1 MTELPGAVDASRGP
15 TTAVVPLRDG
25 STGKTRLSGPFSPDQ
40 RTRIVAALARHV
52 VGTVLAAGP
61 VSRVL
66 VVTADPDFARR
77 ALSTDPRLEVVA
89 EPAGRSDLN
98 AAVTLGRARA
108 VADGARRVLVV
119 HADLPLL
126 TPDDVGA
133 LLAPTAPLVLAPD
146 LAGLG
151 TNALV
156 LDAAVAGFAFR
167 FGTASAGAHRDQAET
182 LGLEAAIVRRPGTW
196 TDLDTPEDWLALP
209 EAVRERLDPSGAL
222 RAAQPDR

>member
-1 MTELPGAVDASRGP
+1 MTGLPGPVEVGAGSTA
-15 TTAVVPLRDG
+15 AVVPLRDG
-25 STGKTRLSGPFSPDQ
+25 RTGKTRLAGPFSPAQ
-40 RTRIVAALARHV
+40 RTRIVTALARHV
-52 VGTVLAAGP
+52 VGTLLAAGP

-66 VVTADPDFARR
+66 VVTGDPDFARR
-77 ALSTDPRLEVVA
+77 ALPADARLEVVA
-89 EPAGRSDLN
+89 EPADRRGLN

-108 VADGARRVLVV
+108 LADGARRVLVV
-119 HADLPLL
+119 HADLALL
-126 TPDDVGA
+126 TADDVAA

-146 LAGLG
+146 RADRG

-156 LDAAVAGFAFR
+156 LDAAVTGFAFR
-167 FGTASAGAHRDQAET
+167 FGAASARAHRDQARA
-182 LGLEAAIVRRPGTW
+182 LGLRTATVRRPGTW